1 MENTNNNIDVNAY
14 IINKLSSEIALLKVE
29 NAKLEFQVLAYQ
41 QKFMELNSNEEK
53 HKKEDNK

>member
-1 MENTNNNIDVNAY
+1 MENANNNIDVNAY

-41 QKFMELNSNEEK
+41 QKLVETEK
-53 HKKEDNK
+53 ERED

>member
-41 QKFMELNSNEEK
+41 QKLVEIEKESSN
-53 HKKEDNK
+53 KESK